1 MARVPCINRAGAR
14 GFYRDLMFCNWE
26 NENSDVLLLMISF
39 GVSRCAGEHW
49 FPRRKR
55 SKTYVC
61 GIGICNVFEACRFD
75 GAGDLR
81 FTMKS
86 AQDKSQVFMCVEVGF
101 VTHFERKR
109 CDDLRIPCCIEIFGG
124 CFIIRNGC
132 AQSSICVGD
141 A

>member
-1 MARVPCINRAGAR
+1 MARIPCINRAGAR
-14 GFYRDLMFCNWE
+14 GFYRDLMFSSWE
-26 NENSDVLLLMISF
+26 NENSDVFLLMISL
-39 GVSRCAGEHW
+39 GVSRCAGSIE
-49 FPRRKR
+49 K
-55 SKTYVC
+55 SNAETYEIDAC
-61 GIGICNVFEACRFD
+61 GMGICNVFEACRFD

-86 AQDKSQVFMCVEVGF
+86 AQNKSQVLMRVEVGF
-101 VTHFERKR
+101 VTDFERKR
-109 CDDLRIPCCIEIFGG
+109 CDDLRTRFCIEMFGG

>member
-1 MARVPCINRAGAR
+1 
-14 GFYRDLMFCNWE
+14 
-26 NENSDVLLLMISF
+26 MISL

-55 SKTYVC
+55 SEIEVC
-61 GIGICNVFEACRFD
+61 GIGICNVFKACRFD

-81 FTMKS
+81 FILNS
-86 AQDKSQVFMCVEVGF
+86 AQNKNQVLMRVEVGF
-101 VTHFERKR
+101 VTDFERKR
-109 CDDLRIPCCIEIFGG
+109 CDDLRTRFCTAMFGG
-124 CFIIRNGC
+124 CFIVRNGC